1 VTVYLNVDQLLA
13 IAEMLGEPAV
23 RDLGLLDAAV
33 HRPQASAFGEDAY
46 PDLHT
51 KAAAL
56 LESLVRN
63 RGLMDGN
70 KRLGWVGTVVFYRL
84 NGYRVAAPED
94 GAFDLVMGVAEGRY
108 ELNHIGHRLAGWARG
123 RPESQRSG

>member
-1 VTVYLNVDQLLA
+1 MTVYLSLDQLLL

-23 RDLGLLDAAV
+23 RDLGLLDMAV
-33 HRPQASAFGEDAY
+33 HRPRASAFGREAY

-63 RGLMDGN
+63 HGLVDGN
-70 KRLGWVGTVVFYRL
+70 KRLGWVATVVFYRL

-94 GAFDLVMGVAEGRY
+94 DAFDLVMGVAEGRY
-108 ELNHIGHRLAGWARG
+108 ELKHIGDRLAGWATQ
-123 RPESQRSG
+123 SS

>member
-1 VTVYLNVDQLLA
+1 VTIYLTIDELLS

-23 RDLGLLDAAV
+23 RDLGALDAAA
-33 HRPQASAFGEDAY
+33 HRPRASAFGVDAY

-63 RGLMDGN
+63 HGLVDGN
-70 KRLGWVGTVVFYRL
+70 KRLGWVATVVFHRL
-84 NGYRVAAPED
+84 NGYRVRARED
-94 GAFDLVMGVAEGRY
+94 DAFDLVMGVAEGRY
-108 ELNHIGHRLAGWARG
+108 EHEHIGHRLAGWAA
-123 RPESQRSG
+123 RSS

>member
-1 VTVYLNVDQLLA
+1 VTVHLSLGQLLA

-46 PDLHT
+46 PDLHS

-63 RGLMDGN
+63 HGLVDGN
-70 KRLGWVGTVVFYRL
+70 NRLGWVATVVFYRL
-84 NGYRVAAPED
+84 NGYRVVAPED
-94 GAFDLVMGVAEGRY
+94 DAFDLVIGVAEGRC
-108 ELNHIGHRLAGWARG
+108 ELKHIAYRLAGWA
-123 RPESQRSG
+123 QRSS